1 MKHDN
6 DTRRVNNPARERLAT
21 ARKRTLRSASARA
34 ARSVWSE
41 CQSRVIESRNFDDSP
56 GLPDRVRGGST
67 DMYAVRRGHGATRA
81 MCMEAGPGSESGAEA
96 YRGIRGS
103 WESPRV
109 LLTRSRRWTKPDE
122 QRPGV
127 PAKLTVAGASEQ
139 ERELPCSAGEAG
151 VHSQERNG
159 DASYRDTDRGEQG
172 AGACSG
178 DAVGAGL

>member
-139 ERELPCSAGEAG
+139 EREHQQSPLCEGNRSGRE
-151 VHSQERNG
+151 
-159 DASYRDTDRGEQG
+159 DARGSLSCLIVAIESRETK
-172 AGACSG
+172 SG
-178 DAVGAGL
+178 GSL